1 MRLVNDGGVGACPRR
16 QHHGGGDQAQE
27 VRRILAGKPSVIV
40 DESPIPKDFN
50 FEVVA
55 IVQTEL
61 ARNYRPVA
69 VIPTLKSKTIVYARL
84 PGR

>member
-1 MRLVNDGGVGACPRR
+1 LNLLREHGAIGV
-16 QHHGGGDQAQE
+16 DQAQE

-40 DESPIPKDFN
+40 DESPVPNDFN

-55 IVQTEL
+55 IVRSEL

-69 VIPTLKSKTIVYARL
+69 VVPTLKSKTIVYARL
-84 PGR
+84 PER